1 MTEQGHCPGSNSH
14 TEQCTDLKDC
24 SHHLVFMRRVGRP
37 GATVAWVLI
46 NSCWAPG
53 PQVQVCHSLDVFCYP
68 GQSTALLT
76 QCFRSTSSSA
86 SHLRVKKGCF
96 LLIISP
102 SKKVVRV
109 GYSYSKSK
117 YPSKT
122 LNVDFWL
129 FLFVVCGDLNP
140 GVPTLPLSYTPRP

>member
-53 PQVQVCHSLDVFCYP
+53 PQGPRSRPATLWMSSATQGRAQPYSPSVSDRHLHLHPTCELRKDVFC
-68 GQSTALLT
+68 LL
-76 QCFRSTSSSA
+76 
-86 SHLRVKKGCF
+86 F
-96 LLIISP
+96 LLQ
-102 SKKVVRV
+102 RR
-109 GYSYSKSK
+109 
-117 YPSKT
+117 
-122 LNVDFWL
+122 L
-129 FLFVVCGDLNP
+129 
-140 GVPTLPLSYTPRP
+140 